1 LLAEIK
7 HILSLVACTEHALI
21 LTNAA
26 YHLRESGLHQLEI
39 EEEDKQDAIDKVS
52 SPVVENMFKLPA
64 KVDDK
69 VILFD
74 PTEIDYI
81 ESQSGKSFMYINKD
95 TFAIDLTLTEIEQ
108 KLKLYGCYRCH

>member
-1 LLAEIK
+1 TINMYIQSIYRLTAVGKSVLIFVSSAY
-7 HILSLVACTEHALI
+7 HALL

-26 YHLRESGLHQLEI
+26 YHLRDSSLHQLEI
-39 EEEDKQDAIDKVS
+39 EEEDKQEAIDKVS

-95 TFAIDLTLTEIEQ
+95 AFALDLTLTE
-108 KLKLYGCYRCH
+108 